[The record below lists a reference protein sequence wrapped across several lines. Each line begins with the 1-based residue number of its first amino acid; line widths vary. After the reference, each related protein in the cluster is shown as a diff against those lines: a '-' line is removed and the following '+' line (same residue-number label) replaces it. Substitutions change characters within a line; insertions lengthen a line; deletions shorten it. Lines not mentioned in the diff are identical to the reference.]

1 VATKTQKHDHKHTTH
16 PPKDRERGDI
26 PSALPR
32 TADEQFSDR
41 IRNMEQRMTGR
52 GGLGGDKKPKDL
64 MRAIGKIDSSDWNVR
79 EIEKKIELSKKTE
92 IHGPKGREKVP
103 KWSKEQF
110 QARQHKMSKPQRQ
123 DSREAEKFK
132 DIDQTIRNLDKQLK
146 EGHNLDVGERGRNK
160 VASIAGQFGK
170 KDEANSDEKNAGS
183 SNATT
188 NTTNNTVIPKSVSN
202 FVFTHHHLLVSIV
215 LFVFHCYRF
224 PLCYII
230 FAFCLVCFL
239 WLLFTAVDDVV
250 SVL

>member
-1 VATKTQKHDHKHTTH
+1 
-16 PPKDRERGDI
+16 
-26 PSALPR
+26 LPR

-41 IRNMEQRMTGR
+41 IKNMEQRMTGR

-64 MRAIGKIDSSDWNVR
+64 MRAIGKIDSNDWNVR

-188 NTTNNTVIPKSVSN
+188 NTNNTVIPKSVSN
-202 FVFTHHHLLVSIV
+202 FVFIHHLLVSIV
-215 LFVFHCYRF
+215 LFGFYCYRF
-224 PLCYII
+224 PLCYFI
-230 FAFCLVCFL
+230 FAFIFMYTIFNIFAYLHGCFL
-239 WLLFTAVDDVV
+239 WLL
-250 SVL
+250 

>member
-1 VATKTQKHDHKHTTH
+1 
-16 PPKDRERGDI
+16 
-26 PSALPR
+26 
-32 TADEQFSDR
+32 
-41 IRNMEQRMTGR
+41 
-52 GGLGGDKKPKDL
+52 
-64 MRAIGKIDSSDWNVR
+64 MRAIGKIDSNDWNVR

-188 NTTNNTVIPKSVSN
+188 NTNNTVIPKSVSN
-202 FVFTHHHLLVSIV
+202 FVFIHHLLVSIV
-215 LFVFHCYRF
+215 LFGFYCYRF
-224 PLCYII
+224 PLCYFI
-230 FAFCLVCFL
+230 FAFIFMYTIFNIFAYLHGCFL
-239 WLLFTAVDDVV
+239 WLL
-250 SVL
+250 

>member
-1 VATKTQKHDHKHTTH
+1 
-16 PPKDRERGDI
+16 
-26 PSALPR
+26 
-32 TADEQFSDR
+32 
-41 IRNMEQRMTGR
+41 MTGR

-64 MRAIGKIDSSDWNVR
+64 MRAIGKIDSNDWNVR

-188 NTTNNTVIPKSVSN
+188 NTNNTVIPKSVSN
-202 FVFTHHHLLVSIV
+202 FVFIHHLLVSIV
-215 LFVFHCYRF
+215 LFGFYCYRF
-224 PLCYII
+224 PLCYFI
-230 FAFCLVCFL
+230 FAFIFMYTIFNIFAYLHGCFL
-239 WLLFTAVDDVV
+239 WLL
-250 SVL
+250 

>member
-1 VATKTQKHDHKHTTH
+1 
-16 PPKDRERGDI
+16 
-26 PSALPR
+26 
-32 TADEQFSDR
+32 
-41 IRNMEQRMTGR
+41 MTGR
-52 GGLGGDKKPKDL
+52 GGFGGDKKPKDL
-64 MRAIGKIDSSDWNVR
+64 MRAIGKIDSNDWNVR

-188 NTTNNTVIPKSVSN
+188 NTNNTVIPKSVSN
-202 FVFTHHHLLVSIV
+202 FVFIHHLLVSIV
-215 LFVFHCYRF
+215 LFGFYCYRF
-224 PLCYII
+224 PLCYFI
-230 FAFCLVCFL
+230 FAFIFMYTIFNIFAYLHGCFL
-239 WLLFTAVDDVV
+239 WLL
-250 SVL
+250 

>member
-1 VATKTQKHDHKHTTH
+1 M
-16 PPKDRERGDI
+16 PR
-26 PSALPR
+26 SA
-32 TADEQFSDR
+32 ADEQFSDR
-41 IRNMEQRMTGR
+41 IKSMEQRMTGR
-52 GGLGGDKKPKDL
+52 PGYGSDKKPKDL

-132 DIDQTIRNLDKQLK
+132 EIDTTLKNLDKQLK

-160 VASIAGQFGK
+160 VASIAGQFVK
-170 KDEANSDEKNAGS
+170 KDETNSDEKNAS

-188 NTTNNTVIPKSVSN
+188 NTNNTVIPKSVS
-202 FVFTHHHLLVSIV
+202 S
-215 LFVFHCYRF
+215 
-224 PLCYII
+224 
-230 FAFCLVCFL
+230 FAFEPYHYSGFFAYVFYIPYMYIYFICLFYAYGL
-239 WLLFTAVDDVV
+239 
-250 SVL
+250 S

>member
-1 VATKTQKHDHKHTTH
+1 
-16 PPKDRERGDI
+16 
-26 PSALPR
+26 
-32 TADEQFSDR
+32 
-41 IRNMEQRMTGR
+41 MTGR
-52 GGLGGDKKPKDL
+52 GGHGADKKPKDL
-64 MRAIGKIDSSDWNVR
+64 MRAIGKIDSNDWNVR

-170 KDEANSDEKNAGS
+170 KDEANSDEKNAS

-188 NTTNNTVIPKSVSN
+188 NTNTVIPKSVSS
-202 FVFTHHHLLVSIV
+202 FVFIPPSCYYNYPFV
-215 LFVFHCYRF
+215 LWTYLNGLPFTCFAFYLWF
-224 PLCYII
+224 LPI
-230 FAFCLVCFL
+230 FAVASCGC
-239 WLLFTAVDDVV
+239 
-250 SVL
+250 SYGCGCSCC

>member
-1 VATKTQKHDHKHTTH
+1 
-16 PPKDRERGDI
+16 
-26 PSALPR
+26 
-32 TADEQFSDR
+32 
-41 IRNMEQRMTGR
+41 MTGR
-52 GGLGGDKKPKDL
+52 GGHGSDKKPKDL

-132 DIDQTIRNLDKQLK
+132 EIDTTLKNLDKQLK

-160 VASIAGQFGK
+160 VASIAGQFVK
-170 KDEANSDEKNAGS
+170 KDETNSDEKNAS

-188 NTTNNTVIPKSVSN
+188 NTNTVIPKSVSSFVLAN
-202 FVFTHHHLLVSIV
+202 FILLS
-215 LFVFHCYRF
+215 LSLSLSF
-224 PLCYII
+224 
-230 FAFCLVCFL
+230 CFL
-239 WLLFTAVDDVV
+239 CSSLALGSPKLILYICFCFYGL
-250 SVL
+250 S

>member
-1 VATKTQKHDHKHTTH
+1 
-16 PPKDRERGDI
+16 
-26 PSALPR
+26 
-32 TADEQFSDR
+32 
-41 IRNMEQRMTGR
+41 MTGR
-52 GGLGGDKKPKDL
+52 AGHGSDKKPKDL

-132 DIDQTIRNLDKQLK
+132 EIDTTLKNLDKQLK

-160 VASIAGQFGK
+160 VASIAGQFVK
-170 KDEANSDEKNAGS
+170 KDETNSDEKNAS

-188 NTTNNTVIPKSVSN
+188 NTNTVIPKSVSSFVLAN
-202 FVFTHHHLLVSIV
+202 FILLSLSLSLSL
-215 LFVFHCYRF
+215 LFVFLTLWF
-224 PLCYII
+224 PKLILYIC
-230 FAFCLVCFL
+230 FCFYGL
-239 WLLFTAVDDVV
+239 
-250 SVL
+250 S

>member
-1 VATKTQKHDHKHTTH
+1 
-16 PPKDRERGDI
+16 
-26 PSALPR
+26 
-32 TADEQFSDR
+32 
-41 IRNMEQRMTGR
+41 MTGR
-52 GGLGGDKKPKDL
+52 AGHGSDKKPKDL

-132 DIDQTIRNLDKQLK
+132 EIDTTLRNLDKQLK

-160 VASIAGQFGK
+160 VASIAGQFVK
-170 KDEANSDEKNAGS
+170 KDETNSDEKNAS

-188 NTTNNTVIPKSVSN
+188 NTNTVIPKSVSS
-202 FVFTHHHLLVSIV
+202 FVLLATSFI
-215 LFVFHCYRF
+215 LCFFMFPFRF
-224 PLCYII
+224 EFLLSYYCI
-230 FAFCLVCFL
+230 FCL
-239 WLLFTAVDDVV
+239 
-250 SVL
+250 

>member
-1 VATKTQKHDHKHTTH
+1 
-16 PPKDRERGDI
+16 
-26 PSALPR
+26 
-32 TADEQFSDR
+32 
-41 IRNMEQRMTGR
+41 MTGR
-52 GGLGGDKKPKDL
+52 AGQGSDKKPKDL

-132 DIDQTIRNLDKQLK
+132 EIDTTLKNLDKQLK

-160 VASIAGQFGK
+160 VASIAGQFVK
-170 KDEANSDEKNAGS
+170 KDETNSDEKNAS

-188 NTTNNTVIPKSVSN
+188 NTNTVIPKSVSSFVLAN
-202 FVFTHHHLLVSIV
+202 FILLSLSL
-215 LFVFHCYRF
+215 LFVFLTLWFPKLILYICFWLKLEHASLRF
-224 PLCYII
+224 
-230 FAFCLVCFL
+230 
-239 WLLFTAVDDVV
+239 
-250 SVL
+250 